1 MGTAAG
7 AAQQGAGIGLPLIQL
22 HEADDPL
29 VTGGLD
35 ILAQEDIGHP
45 YQGIEPVQGQGQEAD
60 HLDPVVP
67 LVQVGPLVGQDVL
80 AALAVHAHGDI
91 DFGLDKAQNKGRLD
105 LVAFPAA
112 PDPDSVPDLVFQPQV
127 GDQTIDGKA
136 CRNDGPDPGQ
146 NSRPFQAGN
155 FGKGQRKF
163 RLKAQIA
170 ADLNGQQQADAC
182 QQPQEADIFF
192 RGFQQHQ
199 AQQKHRKN
207 QNASVNAGDKQILQ
221 EAFHGCF
228 LLCPIIPCTRQ

>member
-45 YQGIEPVQGQGQEAD
+45 YQGIEPVQSQGQEAD

-67 LVQVGPLVGQDVL
+67 LVQVGPLVGKDVL
-80 AALAVHAHGDI
+80 AALAVHAHRDI
-91 DFGLDKAQNKGRLD
+91 DFRLDKAQNKGRLD

-112 PDPDSVPDLVFQPQV
+112 PDPDSVPDLVFQLQV
-127 GDQTIDGKA
+127 GDQTVDGKA

-170 ADLNGQQQADAC
+170 ADLNGQQ
-182 QQPQEADIFF
+182 PQVADIFF

-207 QNASVNAGDKQILQ
+207 QNASVNAGGEKILQ

-228 LLCPIIPCTRQ
+228 LL